1 VQKTFTIDSEKEMIS
16 LGEKIGR
23 AAFPD
28 MLIALRGDLGAG
40 KTTLAK
46 GIGAGLGVTDIINS
60 PTFTIL
66 KIYQGRLPLYHFD
79 VYRLDEASGDDYLEE
94 YFYAGGVSVI
104 EWADNIDYLLPD
116 DFLRI
121 DIAITGV
128 TSRQVT
134 IVAGSSLYKNFVER
148 ALS

>member
-1 VQKTFTIDSEKEMIS
+1 MIS

-28 MLIALRGDLGAG
+28 MLIALSGDLGAG

-116 DFLRI
+116 DFCELI
-121 DIAITGV
+121 
-128 TSRQVT
+128 SRLPALPHGKS